1 LDSQGNLK
9 YKSIEEMTPSYIF
22 ALGGTD
28 AIKKIFDLLNSQAH
42 VAEDQKKKQELK
54 RQNMIGEDLTF
65 EADRPT
71 LAKDK

>member
-1 LDSQGNLK
+1 
-9 YKSIEEMTPSYIF
+9 MTPSYIF